1 MIDLRSDTVTKP
13 SEEMREAMM
22 SAAVGDDVYG
32 DDPTANSLEER
43 VAALFGFEAA
53 LFTATGS
60 LANQLAIRQLVKPGE
75 ELVTE
80 TFSHIVRAELG
91 AGAAFSG
98 ITTRTWESP
107 RGILNAADPL
117 RIARPDSGP
126 YQVSTTA
133 IAVENTHNFGGGT
146 VQSIDEIKKLR
157 EGSMKLGLSMHLDGA
172 RIWNAHV
179 ASGVSFLEYGKYFD
193 TVSVCLSKG
202 LGAPVGSLMLSNK
215 ERVASARIWRK
226 RYGGGMRQIGM
237 LAAAGHYALDNNIE
251 RLTIDHEHSRSLA
264 AAVSEVAPTVVNP
277 AEVDTNIVILD
288 LTGASIS
295 AADLNSQL
303 KSAGI
308 LASTVGPTILRLVTH
323 LDVSN
328 ADIEKVNSVL
338 PELVERAFKAQ

>member
-13 SEEMREAMM
+13 SAEMRAAMM

-75 ELVTE
+75 ELITE

-107 RGILNAADPL
+107 RGILRAADPL

-146 VQSIDEIKKLR
+146 VQSITEIQELR
-157 EGSMKLGLSMHLDGA
+157 EQSLKMGLLMHLDGA

-226 RYGGGMRQIGM
+226 RYGGGMRQTGM
-237 LAAAGHYALDNNIE
+237 LAAAGHYALDNNID
-251 RLTIDHEHSRSLA
+251 RLSQDHAHARSLA
-264 AAVSEVAPTVVNP
+264 SAVSAVAPAVVNP

-288 LTGASIS
+288 LAGAARS
-295 AADLNSQL
+295 AAELNGEL
-303 KSAGI
+303 KNAGI

-323 LDVSN
+323 LDVSA
-328 ADIEKVNSVL
+328 ADVAKVNSVL
-338 PELVERAFKAQ
+338 PELVERAFKAK

>member
-13 SEEMREAMM
+13 SEEMRAAMM
-22 SAAVGDDVYG
+22 RAEVGDDVYG

-43 VAALFGFEAA
+43 VAALFGFEAG
-53 LFTATGS
+53 LFTPTGS

-75 ELVTE
+75 ELITE

-107 RGILNAADPL
+107 RGALVAADPL

-146 VQSIDEIKKLR
+146 VQLIDEIRTLR
-157 EGSMKLGLSMHLDGA
+157 EASLQMGLFMHLDGA

-202 LGAPVGSLMLSNK
+202 LGAPVGSVMLSNK

-226 RYGGGMRQIGM
+226 RYGAGMRQIGM
-237 LAAAGHYALDNNIE
+237 LAAAGHFALDHNIE
-251 RLTIDHEHSRSLA
+251 RLAIDHEHARSLA
-264 AAVSEVAPTVVNP
+264 SAVHAVAPAVVDP
-277 AEVDTNIVILD
+277 SEVDTNIVILD
-288 LTGASIS
+288 LTGSAIS
-295 AADLNSQL
+295 AGDINGEL
-303 KSAGI
+303 KKAGI
-308 LASTVGPTILRLVTH
+308 LASTVGPTTLRLVTH
-323 LDVSN
+323 LDVS
-328 ADIEKVNSVL
+328 AAQIATVNSVL
-338 PELVERAFKAQ
+338 PELVERAFKA

>member
-13 SEEMREAMM
+13 SAEMRAAMM

-107 RGILNAADPL
+107 RGILRAADPL

-146 VQSIDEIKKLR
+146 VQSITEIQELR
-157 EGSMKLGLSMHLDGA
+157 EQSLKMGLLMHLDGA

-237 LAAAGHYALDNNIE
+237 LAAAGHYALDNNID
-251 RLTIDHEHSRSLA
+251 RLSQDHAHARSLA
-264 AAVSEVAPTVVNP
+264 SAVSAVSPAVVNP

-288 LTGASIS
+288 LSGAARS
-295 AADLNSQL
+295 AAELNGEL
-303 KSAGI
+303 KNAGI

-323 LDVSN
+323 LDVSA
-328 ADIEKVNSVL
+328 ADVAKVNSVL
-338 PELVERAFKAQ
+338 PELVERAFKAK

>member
-1 MIDLRSDTVTKP
+1 MIDLRSDTVTRP
-13 SEEMREAMM
+13 SKEMREAMM

-157 EGSMKLGLSMHLDGA
+157 EGSMKLGLFMHLDGA

-251 RLTIDHEHSRSLA
+251 RLTIDHEYSRSLA

>member
-13 SEEMREAMM
+13 SAEMRAAMM

-107 RGILNAADPL
+107 RGILRAADPL

-146 VQSIDEIKKLR
+146 VQSITEIQELR
-157 EGSMKLGLSMHLDGA
+157 EQSLKMGLLMHLDGA

-179 ASGVSFLEYGKYFD
+179 TSGVSFLEYGKYFD

-237 LAAAGHYALDNNIE
+237 LAAAGHYALDNNID
-251 RLTIDHEHSRSLA
+251 RLSQDHAHARSLA
-264 AAVSEVAPTVVNP
+264 SAVSAVSPAVVNP

-288 LTGASIS
+288 LSGAARS
-295 AADLNSQL
+295 AAELNGEL
-303 KSAGI
+303 KNAGI

-323 LDVSN
+323 LDVSA
-328 ADIEKVNSVL
+328 ADVAKVNSVL
-338 PELVERAFKAQ
+338 PELVERAFKAK

>member
-13 SEEMREAMM
+13 SAEMRAAMM

-43 VAALFGFEAA
+43 VAALFGFEAG

-75 ELVTE
+75 ELITE

-107 RGILNAADPL
+107 RGVLRAADPL

-146 VQSIDEIKKLR
+146 VQSIAEIKELR
-157 EGSMKLGLSMHLDGA
+157 EQSLKMGLTMHLDGA
-172 RIWNAHV
+172 RIWNAHI

-202 LGAPVGSLMLSNK
+202 LGAPVGSVMLSNR

-251 RLTIDHEHSRSLA
+251 RLSSDHEHARSLA
-264 AAVSEVAPTVVNP
+264 SSVSAVAPAVVNP

-288 LTGASIS
+288 LAGASIS
-295 AADLNSQL
+295 AAELNGEL

-308 LASTVGPTILRLVTH
+308 LASTVNPTILRLVTH
-323 LDVSN
+323 LDVSA
-328 ADIEKVNSVL
+328 ADIAKVNSVL
-338 PELVERAFKAQ
+338 PELVERAFKAK

>member
-1 MIDLRSDTVTKP
+1 MIDLRSDTVTQP
-13 SEEMREAMM
+13 SDEMRAAMM
-22 SAAVGDDVYG
+22 SAPVGDDVYG

-43 VAALFGFEAA
+43 VAALFGFEAG

-75 ELVTE
+75 ELITE

-107 RGILNAADPL
+107 RGTLNAADPL

-146 VQSIDEIKKLR
+146 VQSIDEIRKLR
-157 EGSMKLGLSMHLDGA
+157 QDSLKLGLTMHLDGA
-172 RIWNAHV
+172 RIWNAHI

-193 TVSVCLSKG
+193 TVSVCFSKG
-202 LGAPVGSLMLSNK
+202 LGAPVGSVMLSNK
-215 ERVASARIWRK
+215 ERIASARIWRK
-226 RYGGGMRQIGM
+226 RYGGGMRQIGI
-237 LAAAGHYALDNNIE
+237 LAAAGHYALDNNIQ
-251 RLTIDHEHSRSLA
+251 RLSIDHEHARSLA
-264 AAVSEVAPTVVNP
+264 SAVNAVSPAVVNP
-277 AEVDTNIVILD
+277 ADVETNIVILD
-288 LTGASIS
+288 LAGAFIS
-295 AADLNSQL
+295 AADLNNQL

-308 LASTVGPTILRLVTH
+308 LASTIGPTILRLVTH
-323 LDVSN
+323 LDVS
-328 ADIEKVNSVL
+328 ASDIAKVNSVL
-338 PELVERAFKAQ
+338 PELVERAFKAK